1 MADTKKKPA
10 AKTGK
15 SKKQAIKT
23 SRQAKETKR
32 DTSKRTDE
40 GVTRAPGHTAI

>member
-10 AKTGK
+10 SKSGK

-23 SRQAKETKR
+23 SRQVKETKR
-32 DTSKRTDE
+32 DSQKTSGE
-40 GVTRAPGHTAI
+40 E

>member
-10 AKTGK
+10 SKSGK

-32 DTSKRTDE
+32 E
-40 GVTRAPGHTAI
+40 GTKPTGEE

>member
-10 AKTGK
+10 TKSGK

-23 SRQAKETKR
+23 NRQAKETKK
-32 DTSKRTDE
+32 DTGKTSEE
-40 GVTRAPGHTAI
+40 G

>member
-10 AKTGK
+10 SKSGK

-32 DTSKRTDE
+32 DSQKPSGE
-40 GVTRAPGHTAI
+40 E

>member
-10 AKTGK
+10 AKSGK

-23 SRQAKETKR
+23 NRQAKETKR
-32 DTSKRTDE
+32 ETRKSTSGE
-40 GVTRAPGHTAI
+40 E

>member
-10 AKTGK
+10 TKSGK

-32 DTSKRTDE
+32 DTRKPADE
-40 GVTRAPGHTAI
+40 G